1 MRWHLRILAGLFL
14 TLAPGVPVIAP
25 LSAQGPA
32 PEGPTRVDVLERV
45 IGEVIAVNPAAK
57 QITLR
62 LDGGGTVLVLL
73 QDKTVYLRVPP
84 GETDLKNAAPIVPSD
99 IGVGDRVYARGRLAE
114 DRKSIPAVAVIMM
127 TKADLAQKR
136 ERERADWQ
144 KRAVAG
150 TITALKPDTQEMT
163 VSVRSRDGAR
173 AVVIER
179 SPSAVFRRYAPDSVQ
194 FHQAQPSSFAEQN
207 VGDSVRIL
215 GDRNPDGT
223 RIRPEEIVSGSF
235 CSIPGTI
242 DAIDAGS
249 REIRISDLRSKRA
262 LTVRTTPATM
272 LRRMPPTKP
281 AAGPGRAAPPSR
293 GQPAPGSGRGTP
305 GASGAGSGTRPP
317 AQAASQAAPSL
328 DVERMPAV
336 KLEELKPGTAVIV
349 LCTVGA
355 EPSRVTA
362 IVLVAGVEPL
372 FTQTPEGP
380 PQIGG
385 AWDFFDIG
393 LP

>member
-25 LSAQGPA
+25 LSAQVSA

-242 DAIDAGS
+242 NAIDAGS

>member
-114 DRKSIPAVAVIMM
+114 DRKSIPAVAVIVM

-242 DAIDAGS
+242 NAIDAGS

>member
-1 MRWHLRILAGLFL
+1 MRGRLAVAAASFL
-14 TLAPGVPVIAP
+14 TLAPGVPVLAH
-25 LSAQGPA
+25 LSAQGP
-32 PEGPTRVDVLERV
+32 GPFSPARVDVVERV
-45 IGEVIAVNPAAK
+45 IGEVTAVNLAAK
-57 QITLR
+57 QITLT
-62 LDGGGTVLVLL
+62 LDAGGSLLIIL

-84 GETDLKNAAPIVPSD
+84 GETDLTNAVPIVPAD

-114 DRKSIPAVAVIMM
+114 DRTSIPAVAVIVM

-150 TITALKPDTQEMT
+150 TITALKPDTQEIT
-163 VSVRSRDGAR
+163 VSLRSRDGAR
-173 AVVIER
+173 AVVIEP

-194 FHQAQPSSFAEQN
+194 FHQAQPSSFAELH

-215 GDRNPDGT
+215 GDKNRDGT
-223 RIRPEEIVSGSF
+223 RVRPEEIVSGSF
-235 CSIPGTI
+235 RNIPGMI
-242 DAIDAGS
+242 NAIDAER
-249 REIRISDLRSKRA
+249 REIRITDLQSKRA
-262 LTVRTTPATM
+262 LTVRMTPETM
-272 LRRMPPTKP
+272 VRRMPPMKP
-281 AAGPGRAAPPSR
+281 AAGPNRPPQAGTRAGAPAPPPSR
-293 GQPAPGSGRGTP
+293 GQPARGT
-305 GASGAGSGTRPP
+305 ASP
-317 AQAASQAAPSL
+317 AAPAL
-328 DVERMPAV
+328 DVARMPAV
-336 KLEELKPGTAVIV
+336 KFEELKLGSAIIV

-362 IVLVAGVEPL
+362 IVMVAGVEPL
-372 FTQTPEGP
+372 LTQTPEGP